1 LHDIDWNDLRHVLAL
16 ARGGSFAAA
25 GRVLGT
31 DATTVGRRLRILEN
45 RLGAALFSR
54 DAGGT
59 LSPTPTGEIAVA
71 KAEAV
76 EAEVM
81 ALSGALDAA
90 DPMALGRVRLTAA
103 PSFIS
108 RLLIP
113 SLPSLLAQHS
123 GLQLE
128 LIGDSRNFNLTR
140 READMA
146 LRLARPVDM
155 TNSRVVAK
163 RIATLD
169 YAVYVAKGQESRIE
183 DLPWIVYEEAMA
195 HLPHARWIAA
205 QAEKSGRSSPLAV
218 NDAEALRQAAA
229 AGLGRALLPKILAE
243 DAGGLCRVDSG
254 DTNPPTRE
262 MWLLIHAELRQ
273 LVRIRTVSDWLDEVF
288 RKLHREP

>member
-1 LHDIDWNDLRHVLAL
+1 
-16 ARGGSFAAA
+16 
-25 GRVLGT
+25 
-31 DATTVGRRLRILEN
+31 
-45 RLGAALFSR
+45 
-54 DAGGT
+54 
-59 LSPTPTGEIAVA
+59 
-71 KAEAV
+71 
-76 EAEVM
+76 
-81 ALSGALDAA
+81 
-90 DPMALGRVRLTAA
+90 
-103 PSFIS
+103 
-108 RLLIP
+108 
-113 SLPSLLAQHS
+113 
-123 GLQLE
+123 
-128 LIGDSRNFNLTR
+128 
-140 READMA
+140 
-146 LRLARPVDM
+146 M